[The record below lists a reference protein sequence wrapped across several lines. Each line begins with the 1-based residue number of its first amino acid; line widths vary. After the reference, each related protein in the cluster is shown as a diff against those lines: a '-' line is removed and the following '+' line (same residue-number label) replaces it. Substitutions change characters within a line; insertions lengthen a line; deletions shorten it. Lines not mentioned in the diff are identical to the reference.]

1 MSRGYKLGKVIKKSI
16 VFFMILSICLG
27 TEIVFSSKAAKAAT
41 SNYDLYCSATA
52 YTAKIGSLTASGI
65 VVERKPEGIST
76 VAVDPS
82 VIPFG
87 TYLYIEDYGYAVAAD
102 KGSAIKGNEVDIFF
116 NNYDECYNWGRKTVK
131 ITVLGDST
139 NL

>member
-52 YTAKIGSLTASGI
+52 YTAKTGSLTASGRS
-65 VVERKPEGIST
+65 VERNPEGIST

-87 TYLYIEDYGYAVAAD
+87 TYLYIEGYGYAVAAD

-131 ITVLGDST
+131 VTVLGDST